1 MLKNGRALEPP
12 RESRMTT
19 IVNPSGGWGIPAF
32 ETRARPPGQR
42 HAEKPS
48 IIARDTLPVMKNKTL
63 AAWLAFL
70 GGPLGLHRFYLFGI
84 WDTLGWMLPVPTA
97 LGIYGVQRVQEFGL
111 DDVASWLLIPLAGFC
126 FAGCALNAIV
136 YALMTKE
143 AWNAKF
149 NPGAPEDA
157 VAGQTNWMTI
167 GAIVLS
173 LLIGTTVLMSSIVFS
188 IQRYFEYQIEEAQKI
203 SQ

>member
-1 MLKNGRALEPP
+1 
-12 RESRMTT
+12 
-19 IVNPSGGWGIPAF
+19 
-32 ETRARPPGQR
+32 
-42 HAEKPS
+42 
-48 IIARDTLPVMKNKTL
+48 MKNKTL
-63 AAWLAFL
+63 AAWFAFL

-84 WDTLGWMLPVPTA
+84 WDTLGWLLPIPTA

-111 DDVASWLLIPLAGFC
+111 DDVSSWLLIPLAGFC
-126 FAGCALNAIV
+126 FAGCALNAII
-136 YALMTKE
+136 YALMTQE

-149 NPGAPEDA
+149 NPEAQSDAPQ
-157 VAGQTNWMTI
+157 GQTNWLTI